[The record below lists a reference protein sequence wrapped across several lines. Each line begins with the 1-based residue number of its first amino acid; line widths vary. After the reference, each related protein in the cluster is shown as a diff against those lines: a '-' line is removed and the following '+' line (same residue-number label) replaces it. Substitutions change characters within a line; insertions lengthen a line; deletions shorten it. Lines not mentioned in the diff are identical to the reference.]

1 MESCSRSRRRIRRR
15 IVAAT
20 LANVFFSLLFRFV
33 LVRFQRLYVLRIVHA
48 AVMLSGET
56 ANGEYPVESCRV
68 MKNTVLQADLFLGER
83 RHKFDD
89 YEIRRELDKRKKST
103 HVSKD
108 PRRAE
113 YINEF
118 ETVARAAVD
127 AARDFEAPLILVLTK
142 TGLTAKLISA
152 HRPDIPVMCV
162 TNSKR
167 IGRQLQLYR
176 SLVPCVLPVLE
187 DDEGEKR
194 VDESLACAKQMGLLS
209 SGDKVVVV
217 YAQQKT
223 PLVSESIGMK
233 ITTLT

>member
-1 MESCSRSRRRIRRR
+1 
-15 IVAAT
+15 
-20 LANVFFSLLFRFV
+20 
-33 LVRFQRLYVLRIVHA
+33 
-48 AVMLSGET
+48 MLSGET
-56 ANGEYPVESCRV
+56 ANGEYPVESTRV
-68 MKNTVLQADLFLGER
+68 MKNIVLQADLFLGER
-83 RHKFDD
+83 KRRFDD
-89 YEIRRELDKRKKST
+89 YEERRELDKRKEST

-108 PRRAE
+108 PRRAR

-127 AARDFEAPLILVLTK
+127 ASRDFEAPLILVLTK

-217 YAQQKT
+217 YAQQGT

-233 ITTLT
+233 ITTLK